1 MGTAERGPPTVSA
14 GFRHSAFTFGAEA
27 LVAKS
32 NVNGSKIPPGQ
43 LVNLIQKG
51 IMYTELEKSVSD
63 EGVDADLQSWMEKAA
78 TFLARST
85 AEKYNPASLS
95 TKVSI

>member
-1 MGTAERGPPTVSA
+1 MPQWQRNTKN
-14 GFRHSAFTFGAEA
+14 F
-27 LVAKS
+27 
-32 NVNGSKIPPGQ
+32 
-43 LVNLIQKG
+43 
-51 IMYTELEKSVSD
+51 

-78 TFLARST
+78 TFLARSI